1 MYIVTRDG
9 KHVLPGIKGTS
20 YEQVRSFLRKFIRQ
34 QFSKDTRMVRDGGM
48 GEVFDN
54 NPAISAYG
62 YQITKIN

>member
-34 QFSKDTRMVRDGGM
+34 QFSKDTRMVRDGVM
-48 GEVFDN
+48 G
-54 NPAISAYG
+54 
-62 YQITKIN
+62 